1 MGILL
6 EDTGD
11 KFKII
16 SPNGETTIIKRDEN
30 WIQIWESSFLP
41 KSESKELTLH
51 FSNQEEEEEEEEEE
65 EKEEEEAKG
74 DYKLGTIQFD
84 VIDLSNN

>member
-1 MGILL
+1 MTGIIVD
-6 EDTGD
+6 EAVNR
-11 KFKII
+11 FKIL

-65 EKEEEEAKG
+65 GSKG
-74 DYKLGTIQFD
+74 DYKVGSIKFQ
-84 VIDLSNN
+84 VIDLSDL

>member
-1 MGILL
+1 MTGILV

-11 KFKII
+11 KFKIL
-16 SPNGETTIIKRDEN
+16 SPNEETTIIKRDEN

-51 FSNQEEEEEEEEEE
+51 FSNQEEEEEEEGS
-65 EKEEEEAKG
+65 KD
-74 DYKLGTIQFD
+74 DYKVGSIKFQVF
-84 VIDLSNN
+84 DLSDL

>member
-1 MGILL
+1 MTGIIVD
-6 EDTGD
+6 EVVN
-11 KFKII
+11 KFKIR

-51 FSNQEEEEEEEEEE
+51 FSNQEEEEEEEEGS
-65 EKEEEEAKG
+65 KG
-74 DYKLGTIQFD
+74 DYKVGSIKFQ
-84 VIDLSNN
+84 VIDLSDL